1 MDVTSL
7 LSRLPIRR
15 LRGRPP
21 VVAVLRLSGIIG
33 SVGPLRTGLT
43 LASLADSIERAFKL
57 HRLKAVALAVNS
69 PGGSAVQSAL
79 IVQRIR
85 QLAKEKEVRVF
96 AFAEDVAASGGYWL
110 LCAGDEM
117 YAHESSI
124 VGSIGVIS
132 AGFGFQNL
140 LARVGIERR
149 IHTSGERKSMLDPFK
164 EEDPK
169 DVERLQSIQKE
180 IHESFK
186 VAVRE
191 HRCGRLNGSDETL
204 FNGEFWTGRKALEL
218 GLIDGLGELRHIMRQ
233 RFGDSVVLKRIEGAR
248 PWWRRR
254 LLRGGVPEPSE
265 WCAGL
270 IIAAEERALWA
281 RYGF

>member
-1 MDVTSL
+1 MDVASI

-15 LRGRPP
+15 FREPPP

-33 SVGPLRTGLT
+33 SLGPLRTGLS

-57 HRLKAVALAVNS
+57 HRLKAVALSVNS

-79 IVQRIR
+79 IAQRIR
-85 QLAKEKEVRVF
+85 DLAKEKEVRIF

-110 LCAGDEM
+110 LCTGDEV

-124 VGSIGVIS
+124 IGSIGVIS
-132 AGFGFQNL
+132 AGFGFQDL
-140 LARVGIERR
+140 LRRFGIERR
-149 IHTSGERKSMLDPFK
+149 IHTSGDKKSMLDPFK
-164 EEDPK
+164 DEDPQ
-169 DVERLQSIQKE
+169 DVERLRAIQQE

-186 VAVRE
+186 STVRE
-191 HRCGRLNGSDETL
+191 RREKRLNASEQTL

-218 GLIDGLGELRHIMRQ
+218 GLIDGLGELRHVMRQ
-233 RFGDSVVLKRIEGAR
+233 RFGDKVILKRIGVAR

-254 LLRGGVPEPSE
+254 LLRSDLPQPTDLF
-265 WCAGL
+265 AGL
-270 IIAAEERALWA
+270 ITAAEERALWA
-281 RYGF
+281 RYGL